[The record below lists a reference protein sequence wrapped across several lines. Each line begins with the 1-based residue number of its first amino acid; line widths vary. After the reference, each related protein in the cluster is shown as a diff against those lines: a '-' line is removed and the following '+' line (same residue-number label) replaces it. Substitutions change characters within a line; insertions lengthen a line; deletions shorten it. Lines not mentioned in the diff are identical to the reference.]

1 MKKRFSFI
9 IATVVAAMTAAT
21 IPTASASA
29 AAPAAKAAPQPAW
42 EEQLQ
47 NGVEMGK
54 ETDRT
59 LKLVGYEYLGRIGSA
74 QEAQALVDE
83 IFADGSYTVYTDTYA
98 DGHRGYDLRTWGS
111 LRKDY
116 EYCGMTVRDRL
127 YDIIV
132 MHPTDVI
139 RLTWSHNGHTYTTKA
154 LASPDDGLIYDNVA
168 TYAVHDVYIVDRND
182 NNGGKR
188 EFGKEARSVN
198 VIGLPLWEVNL
209 HANSTFDADGILRD
223 RNNHCYMYNS
233 EGWVCS
239 ASVDFNIDN
248 CKIDES
254 NYNEFSWEYSYRDN
268 RGAQYAVTC
277 NGYPMGGGHSSG
289 SVAYGR

>member
-1 MKKRFSFI
+1 MKKRLSFT
-9 IATVVAAMTAAT
+9 IATVVAAMAAT
-21 IPTASASA
+21 ISTASASQTEA
-29 AAPAAKAAPQPAW
+29 ATDTYLKPAW

-47 NGVEMGK
+47 NGMQIGQ
-54 ETDRT
+54 ETDRR

-74 QEAQALVDE
+74 QEAQELVDE
-83 IFADGSYTVYTDTYA
+83 IFADESYTVYTDIYD
-98 DGHRGYDLRTWGS
+98 DGHRGYEFRTWGS
-111 LRKDY
+111 LRNDY

-127 YDIIV
+127 YDIIA

-268 RGAQYAVTC
+268 RGAQYVTTSD
-277 NGYPMGGGHSSG
+277 GYPMGSSRASG
-289 SVAYGR
+289 SVAHGR